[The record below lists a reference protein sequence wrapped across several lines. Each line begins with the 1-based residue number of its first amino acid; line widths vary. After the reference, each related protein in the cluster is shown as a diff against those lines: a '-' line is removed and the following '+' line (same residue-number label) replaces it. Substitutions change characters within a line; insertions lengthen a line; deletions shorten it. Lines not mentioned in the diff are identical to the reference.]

1 MPPLPACHLSLVKSH
16 FKDSPEVTAIIRP
29 RHLTHHTTLPTG
41 ARYLV
46 HVALSFRCF
55 LPPPPE
61 LLIRASAGGEVLT
74 AAAAQ
79 IVYLQT
85 FPVLGFFN
93 QLLQFKLHGGDTSV
107 RREGSQQAAQVW
119 QCLLFS
125 TGRPGKSYGSFS
137 NLPPICTLGKNVN
150 KLTLCKLSRLV
161 DFLASEDVYT

>member
-46 HVALSFRCF
+46 HVALS
-55 LPPPPE
+55 E

-119 QCLLFS
+119 QCLLFN
-125 TGRPGKSYGSFS
+125 TGRQGKSYGSFS
-137 NLPPICTLGKNVN
+137 NLPPVCTLGKNVN
-150 KLTLCKLSRLV
+150 KLTNAV
-161 DFLASEDVYT
+161 QTE

>member
-1 MPPLPACHLSLVKSH
+1 M
-16 FKDSPEVTAIIRP
+16 
-29 RHLTHHTTLPTG
+29 
-41 ARYLV
+41 
-46 HVALSFRCF
+46 ALS
-55 LPPPPE
+55 E

-161 DFLASEDVYT
+161 DILASEDVYK

>member
-46 HVALSFRCF
+46 HVALS
-55 LPPPPE
+55 E

-137 NLPPICTLGKNVN
+137 NLPPVCTLGKNVN
-150 KLTLCKLSRLV
+150 KLTNAV
-161 DFLASEDVYT
+161 QTE

>member
-46 HVALSFRCF
+46 HVALS
-55 LPPPPE
+55 E

-119 QCLLFS
+119 QCLLFN
-125 TGRPGKSYGSFS
+125 TGRQGKSYGSFS

-161 DFLASEDVYT
+161 DILASEDVYK